1 MHLAL
6 DEIARATGGR
16 VVGPGDGRVD
26 GATMDSRG
34 LRPGQLFVALRGER
48 DGHDFVPDARNAGAG
63 AVLVERQVDDDPAIV
78 VDDTGRALTAL
89 GRHARHRLDEVVV
102 DRRHV
107 AVVGVTGSVGKT
119 SVKDLMA
126 AATARSRRTAASLR
140 SFNNEL
146 GVPLTLL
153 EAPDETEVAIVEMG
167 ARGIGHIG
175 DLCEIARPTVGVVT
189 AVALAHTEAFGTIED
204 VALAKG
210 ELVEALPAEGTAV
223 LNLRD
228 ERVAAMAGRTTAA
241 VLTYGVDRGDVRAEG
256 VVLDDDL
263 RPQFRLATPWGAA
276 EVALAVRGRHMAENA
291 AAAAAAALA
300 AARSCPTWSQGLA
313 DRRAVAVA
321 HGALGDAPRA
331 RVLNDA
337 YNANPTS
344 MLAALDALDDLT
356 AERRTAVLG
365 PMAELGTAADAEHRR
380 VAERADEL
388 GIRLVAVDTDAYG
401 GERVTG
407 VDGAVAALGAAGR
420 GRCRVGQGQPG
431 GRPGAPGPTPRR
443 RVRRARSSGPAAGR
457 SARSVNR

>member
-1 MHLAL
+1 VHLAL

-16 VVGPGDGRVD
+16 VVGPGDRRVD

-78 VDDTGRALTAL
+78 VDDTSRGLTAL

-102 DRRHV
+102 DGRHV

-126 AATARSRRTAASLR
+126 AATSRSRRTAASLR

-153 EAPDETEVAIVEMG
+153 EAHDETEVAIVEMG
-167 ARGIGHIG
+167 ARGIGHIR
-175 DLCEIARPTVGVVT
+175 DLCETARPTIGVVT

-223 LNLRD
+223 LNIRD

-241 VLTYGVDRGDVRAEG
+241 VLTYGVDQGDVRAQG

-263 RPQFRLATPWGAA
+263 RPQFRLATPWGAE
-276 EVALAVRGRHMAENA
+276 EVVLAVRGRHMAENA
-291 AAAAAAALA
+291 VAAAAAALA
-300 AARSCPTWSQGLA
+300 AGAELPKVVQGLA
-313 DRRAVAVA
+313 AAQLSPWRMELSVTAA
-321 HGALGDAPRA
+321 GA

-365 PMAELGTAADAEHRR
+365 PMAELGAAADAEHRR

-401 GERVTG
+401 GERVKG
-407 VDGAVAALGAAGR
+407 VDGALAALGRLDAGDAVLVKAS
-420 GRCRVGQGQPG
+420 RV
-431 GRPGAPGPTPRR
+431 
-443 RVRRARSSGPAAGR
+443 AGLER
-457 SARSVNR
+457 LAQRLVDR